1 MRTRAV
7 RDGDCY
13 VLNGTKMFVT
23 NAPVAD
29 LFVAYA
35 TVDPALGV
43 TGITGFIIERD
54 TPGLTVSR
62 KLHKMGLRTSPMAEL
77 IFEDCRVPVDRSG
90 WDVKAAASRCSSARW
105 SGSAAASSPAAWA

>member
-7 RDGDCY
+7 RDGDAY

-35 TVDPALGV
+35 TIDPALGA
-43 TGITGFIIERD
+43 TGITAFIVERD
-54 TPGLTVSR
+54 TPGLTDQPQA
-62 KLHKMGLRTSPMAEL
+62 RT
-77 IFEDCRVPVDRSG
+77 
-90 WDVKAAASRCSSARW
+90 RW
-105 SGSAAASSPAAWA
+105 GCAPRRWPR